1 MCCVLALRLH
11 VFMHALS
18 GTLREDS
25 GHLPWTFL
33 LQHEF
38 SSAWFNFSLLVHHS
52 PAKEPVHLNAFPEH
66 SSSLNYL
73 RPKRQRPQMLNLSGT
88 EMSGVL
94 RPRPAGLDSPSSNRY
109 AGDWSSCG
117 ENYFLNPRDCLGEAD
132 YDDVP
137 SEDTESGDDSS
148 KAEELD
154 APAGHPQPDPGEH
167 SFGSYLTV
175 PAIDSAVDHRAHLKD
190 LQESIDTL
198 IGNLERELN
207 KNKLNMSC

>member
-1 MCCVLALRLH
+1 MYNVLAVRLH
-11 VFMHALS
+11 VFVHALS
-18 GTLREDS
+18 GTRSVES

-33 LQHEF
+33 LQHGF
-38 SSAWFNFSLLVHHS
+38 SSDWFDFSLLVHHS
-52 PAKEPVHLNAFPEH
+52 PAKEAAHLNAFPEH
-66 SSSLNYL
+66 SYSLNYL

-117 ENYFLNPRDCLGEAD
+117 ENYFLNPRECLEEAD

-148 KAEELD
+148 RAEELD
-154 APAGHPQPDPGEH
+154 APARPPQPSPGEH
-167 SFGSYLTV
+167 PFGSYLTV
-175 PAIDSAVDHRAHLKD
+175 QTIDSAVDHRAHLKD

-198 IGNLERELN
+198 IGNLEKELN
-207 KNKLNMSC
+207 KNKLNMSY

>member
-1 MCCVLALRLH
+1 MCNVLAVRLH
-11 VFMHALS
+11 VFVHALS
-18 GTLREDS
+18 GTSRDDR
-25 GHLPWTFL
+25 GHLPCPFL
-33 LQHEF
+33 LQHGF
-38 SSAWFNFSLLVHHS
+38 SSDWFNFSLLVHHS
-52 PAKEPVHLNAFPEH
+52 PAKEPAHLNAFPEH

-73 RPKRQRPQMLNLSGT
+73 RPKRQRPQVLNLSST

-117 ENYFLNPRDCLGEAD
+117 ESYFLTPREDLAEAD

-137 SEDTESGDDSS
+137 SEDTESGDDSG

-154 APAGHPQPDPGEH
+154 APTRCPQPGPGQH
-167 SFGSYLTV
+167 PFGSYLAV
-175 PAIDSAVDHRAHLKD
+175 QAMDSAVDHRAHLKD

-207 KNKLNMSC
+207 KNKLNMSY

>member
-1 MCCVLALRLH
+1 MCYVLTVRLR
-11 VFMHALS
+11 VFVHALS
-18 GTLREDS
+18 GTRREES
-25 GHLPWTFL
+25 GHLPWTSL
-33 LQHEF
+33 LQHGF
-38 SSAWFNFSLLVHHS
+38 SSDWFNFPLPVHHS
-52 PAKEPVHLNAFPEH
+52 PAKEAAHLNAFPEH

-117 ENYFLNPRDCLGEAD
+117 ENYFLSPRDCLGEAD

-137 SEDTESGDDSS
+137 SEDTESGEDSS
-148 KAEELD
+148 KAEESD
-154 APAGHPQPDPGEH
+154 APTGHPQPGPAEH
-167 SFGSYLTV
+167 PFGSYLTV
-175 PAIDSAVDHRAHLKD
+175 QAIDSAVDHRAHLKD

-207 KNKLNMSC
+207 KNKLNVSY